1 MPNPLVECIPN
12 YSEARRPE
20 VIDQIKKAIESVEG
34 VYVLDQH
41 SDQDHN
47 RTVITFIGSPEA
59 VVDAAYKSIELASKL
74 INLDQHT
81 GAHPRLGATDVVPF
95 VPISDVT
102 MLDCVELARKLGE
115 RVGSELNIPVYL
127 YEEAATTPARKNLED
142 IRRGEYEGLKAEI
155 ETSET
160 RKPDFGP
167 SKLGTAGATVIGAR
181 NPLIAFNV
189 YLSTDDVRIAQ
200 NIARAV
206 RHSSGGMRY
215 VKAMGILVEGKAQV
229 SMNLTNFAKSP
240 VARVVEMIRREA
252 EHHGVSIARSELV
265 GLIPQQA
272 LVDAATWYLQLDG
285 FSPDQ
290 ILEQRLF
297 TVSQNAAQRKS
308 EGEQEPATDIV
319 AQLAEGTPTPG
330 GGSAAAYTAA
340 EAAALVQMVTRLTIG
355 KKKYAGVE
363 AKMWDI
369 LSQATQLTSEFRQ
382 AVVDDSQ
389 AFMKIMEAF
398 KLPKETDEQIAA
410 RNAVIEEHTFGA
422 AIVPLEVAGKCLNVM
437 QLAAEVIEFGNLN
450 AISDGGSAAFLA
462 KAAFTAAGMNVRINL
477 LNVADQDRARLILND
492 LEVLE
497 SHVKEVES
505 AIRSI
510 LESRGGVKPF

>member
-12 YSEARRPE
+12 FSEARRPE
-20 VIDQIKKAIESVEG
+20 IIEQIKKAIESVDG

-59 VVDAAYKSIELASKL
+59 VVDAAYNAIELAAKL
-74 INLDQHT
+74 INLDHHT

-102 MLDCVELARKLGE
+102 MLDCVEMARKLGE
-115 RVGSELNIPVYL
+115 RVGSRLNIPVYL
-127 YEEAATTPARKNLED
+127 YEEAATSPARKNLED
-142 IRRGEYEGLKAEI
+142 IRRGEYEALKTEI
-155 ETSET
+155 ETSEA

-181 NPLIAFNV
+181 HPLVAFNV
-189 YLSTDDVRIAQ
+189 YLSTDDIRIAQ

-206 RHSSGGMRY
+206 RYSSGGMRY
-215 VKAMGILVEGKAQV
+215 VKALGMLVEGKAQV
-229 SMNLTNFAKSP
+229 SMNLTNFTKSP
-240 VARVVEMIRREA
+240 VARVVEMIRSEA
-252 EHHGVSIARSELV
+252 QHHGVCITKSELV

-297 TVSQNAAQRKS
+297 TATQNSSSKKPGQ
-308 EGEQEPATDIV
+308 EDEQQKDFI

-330 GGSAAAYTAA
+330 GGSAAAHTAA
-340 EAAALVQMVTRLTIG
+340 AAAALVSMVTRLTIG
-355 KKKYAGVE
+355 KKKYADVE

-398 KLPKETDEQIAA
+398 KLPKETDEQIAR
-410 RNAVIEEHTFGA
+410 RNAVVEEHTFGA
-422 AIVPLEVAGKCLNVM
+422 AIVPLEVARKCLKVM
-437 QLAAEVIEFGNLN
+437 SLAAEVIQQGNLN

-477 LNVADQDRARLILND
+477 LNVSDQARAAAIIAD
-492 LEVLE
+492 LELLERQVTDIEGVIRSVLE
-497 SHVKEVES
+497 T
-505 AIRSI
+505 
-510 LESRGGVKPF
+510 RGGVKPF

>member
-12 YSEARRPE
+12 FSDARRPE
-20 VIDQIKKAIESVEG
+20 VIEQIKKAIESVEG

-59 VVDAAYKSIELASKL
+59 VVDAAYNAIELASKL

-115 RVGSELNIPVYL
+115 RVGSTLNIPVYL
-127 YEEAATTPARKNLED
+127 YEEAATSPARTNLED
-142 IRRGEYEGLKAEI
+142 IRRGEYETLKTEI
-155 ETSET
+155 ETSEA

-167 SKLGTAGATVIGAR
+167 AKLGTAGATVIGAR
-181 NPLIAFNV
+181 HPLVAFNV
-189 YLSTDDVRIAQ
+189 YLSTDDIRIAQ

-206 RHSSGGMRY
+206 RYSSGGMRF
-215 VKAMGILVEGKAQV
+215 VKALGMMVEGKAQV
-229 SMNLTNFAKSP
+229 SMNLTNFTKSP

-252 EHHGVSIARSELV
+252 EHHGVSITKSELV

-272 LVDAATWYLQLDG
+272 LVDAATWYLQLDS

-297 TVSQNAAQRKS
+297 TASQNSPSKKLMEDDVS
-308 EGEQEPATDIV
+308 KDFIS
-319 AQLAEGTPTPG
+319 QLAEGTPTPG
-330 GGSAAAYTAA
+330 GGSAAAHTAA

-355 KKKYAGVE
+355 KKKYADVE

-369 LSQATQLTSEFRQ
+369 LSQSTQLTAEFRQ
-382 AVVDDSQ
+382 AVADDSQ
-389 AFMKIMEAF
+389 AFMKIMAAF
-398 KLPKETDEQIAA
+398 KLPKETEEQVST
-410 RNAVIEEHTFGA
+410 RNAVIEETTFGA
-422 AIVPLEVAGKCLNVM
+422 AIVPLEVARKCLKIM
-437 QLAAEVIEFGNLN
+437 RLAAEVIEHGNLN

-477 LNVADQDRARLILND
+477 LNVSDRARAEAIIND
-492 LEVLE
+492 LELLERQVTEIEGVIRSVLE
-497 SHVKEVES
+497 T
-505 AIRSI
+505 
-510 LESRGGVKPF
+510 RGGVKPF